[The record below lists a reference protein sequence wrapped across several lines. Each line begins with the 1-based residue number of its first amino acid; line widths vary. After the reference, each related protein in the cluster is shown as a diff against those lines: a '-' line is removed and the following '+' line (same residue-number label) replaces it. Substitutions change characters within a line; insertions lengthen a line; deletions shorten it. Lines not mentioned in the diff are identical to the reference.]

1 MIESDADAIAHR
13 IIEIIPFVMRVM
25 ASEMRR
31 VGYDISPGHV
41 SLMGILKQGSYTLG
55 ELAMMHSVSAATMS
69 NTVTALEERGWVQRL
84 RSDADRR
91 VVKVSLAEEGLRVLD
106 EIDAHTV
113 RRISELLSNL
123 NSEDGEILLSGLSI
137 LGTAFYASMGQMR
150 HFPE

>member
-1 MIESDADAIAHR
+1 MIEAGADAIAHR

-31 VGYDISPGHV
+31 AGYDISPGHV

-69 NTVTALEERGWVQRL
+69 NTVTALEERGWVLRL
-84 RSDADRR
+84 RSDTDRR
-91 VVKVSLAEEGLRVLD
+91 VVKVSLAAEGQRVLD

-113 RRISELLSNL
+113 RRISELLNNL